1 MVQTVRRIALWGC
14 IVMNERSSQVAA
26 ARRIPVIGVVG
37 GIGSGKS
44 SVAREVAALANVY
57 VLDADRL
64 GHDALLD
71 EGVKVALRRQFGDG
85 IFDAAGEVQ
94 RGSVARCVFG
104 DSESHRIA
112 RHALE
117 QIVHP
122 EIERRIAGEIARA
135 EAAGQAA
142 VLLDAAVLIEA
153 GWRRL
158 CDAVVFID
166 APEDLRLK
174 RVQQRS
180 GWSLEELHRR
190 EASQL
195 GLPEKRRQ
203 CDAVISNATDVRES
217 GQQFLIFLRGHWSIG
232 CKPPAESS
240 QQLPTTS
247 ESLPPR
253 S

>member
-1 MVQTVRRIALWGC
+1 MT
-14 IVMNERSSQVAA
+14 ERSPQVAA

-44 SVAREVAALANVY
+44 AVARAVAALANVC
-57 VLDADRL
+57 VIDADRL
-64 GHDALLD
+64 GHEALLD
-71 EGVKVALRRQFGDG
+71 ADVKVALRQQFGDD

-94 RGSVARCVFG
+94 RGSLARCVFG
-104 DSESHRIA
+104 DSESHRAA

-117 QIVHP
+117 QLVHP
-122 EIERRIAGEIARA
+122 EIERRIAVEIARA
-135 EAAGQAA
+135 EAAGQEA
-142 VLLDAAVLIEA
+142 VLLDAAVLLEA
-153 GWRRL
+153 GWRRR
-158 CDAVVFID
+158 CDAVVFLD
-166 APEDLRLK
+166 APEDLRSQ

-180 GWSLEELHRR
+180 GWSHDELHRR

-195 GLPEKRRQ
+195 SLPEKRRQ
-203 CDAVISNATDVRES
+203 CDALISNATDVAES
-217 GQQFLIFLRGHWSIG
+217 GRQFLNFLRDRWSIG
-232 CKPPAESS
+232 CKPSPESS

>member
-1 MVQTVRRIALWGC
+1 
-14 IVMNERSSQVAA
+14 MNELASEVTA

-44 SVAREVAALANVY
+44 AVAREVATLANVH
-57 VLDADRL
+57 VVDADRL
-64 GHDALLD
+64 GHEALLD
-71 EGVKVALRRQFGDG
+71 SDVKRALRRQFGET
-85 IFDAAGEVQ
+85 IFDATGEVD
-94 RGSVARCVFG
+94 RRVLARCVFG
-104 DSESHRIA
+104 DGASHRTA

-122 EIERRIAGEIARA
+122 EIARRIAGEIARA
-135 EAAGQAA
+135 EAAGQEA

-180 GWSLEELHRR
+180 GWTLEELHRR

-195 GLPEKRRQ
+195 SLPEKRGQ
-203 CDAVISNATDVRES
+203 CDAVIANATDVAES
-217 GQQFLIFLRGHWSIG
+217 GRQFVNFLRGRWSVS
-232 CKPPAESS
+232 CKP
-240 QQLPTTS
+240 
-247 ESLPPR
+247 
-253 S
+253 

>member
-1 MVQTVRRIALWGC
+1 MWGC
-14 IVMNERSSQVAA
+14 IVMNERSAQVAA

-44 SVAREVAALANVY
+44 SVARAVAALANVH
-57 VLDADRL
+57 VVDADHL
-64 GHDALLD
+64 GHDVLLD

-85 IFDAAGEVQ
+85 IFDAAGAVN
-94 RGSVARCVFG
+94 RSSLARCVFG
-104 DSESHRIA
+104 DGESHRTA

-122 EIERRIAGEIARA
+122 EIARRIATEIARA
-135 EAAGQAA
+135 EAAGHEA
-142 VLLDAAVLIEA
+142 VLLDAAVLLEA

-166 APEDLRLK
+166 APEELRLQ

-180 GWSLEELHRR
+180 GWTREELRRR

-195 GLPEKRRQ
+195 GLTEKRGQ
-203 CDAVISNATDVRES
+203 CDAVIVNATDVADS
-217 GQQFLIFLRGHWSIG
+217 GRQFVNFLRG
-232 CKPPAESS
+232 
-240 QQLPTTS
+240 Q
-247 ESLPPR
+247 
-253 S
+253 

>member
-1 MVQTVRRIALWGC
+1 
-14 IVMNERSSQVAA
+14 MNERSSQVAT

-44 SVAREVAALANVY
+44 AVAREVSALANVHL
-57 VLDADRL
+57 VDADRL

-85 IFDAAGEVQ
+85 IFDATGEVQ
-94 RGSVARCVFG
+94 RSSLARCVFG
-104 DSESHRIA
+104 DSESHRTA

-158 CDAVVFID
+158 CDAVIFID

-195 GLPEKRRQ
+195 SLPEKRRQ
-203 CDAVISNATDVRES
+203 CDAVISNATDVSES
-217 GQQFLIFLRGHWSIG
+217 GQQFLNYLRGRWSIG
-232 CKPPAESS
+232 CKPLAESS